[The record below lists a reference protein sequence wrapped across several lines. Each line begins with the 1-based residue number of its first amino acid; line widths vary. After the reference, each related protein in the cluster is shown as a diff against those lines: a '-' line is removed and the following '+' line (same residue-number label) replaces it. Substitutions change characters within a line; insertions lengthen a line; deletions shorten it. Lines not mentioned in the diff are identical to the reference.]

1 MKILI
6 LGSSGMLVSTLIK
19 YFSTKKVEV
28 FGTFQKSNKKKKIFL
43 K

>member
-6 LGSSGMLVSTLIK
+6 LGSRNAEVLIK

-28 FGTFQKSNKKKKIFL
+28 FGTYRNQIKKKNFL
-43 K
+43 KSKI